1 MQEHELLSILD
12 EAVDSAVIYSG
23 SFQAQDEKA
32 ERYYFGEPFGDER
45 PNRSS
50 VISTDVADVIEADM
64 PSLVRVF
71 LGSSEILK
79 FEAMTEN
86 PKDIQE
92 AEEKTAYINWLVRN
106 QSTSFKVIHDWMKGA
121 LMKQCSVVKY
131 FIEDNEKVETHE
143 FEGIDETELE
153 DIFADLEGDN
163 TEVEILSTT
172 PREDLTFDLKFKTTK
187 RTQKTVICGVAPE
200 NFLISKNA
208 VDKDTAPL
216 VGDIIRKTRGELVG
230 EGYDKDLVRSLP
242 KASSTKKTST
252 QTAQR
257 FKNEGGEKN
266 SEPVKG
272 WASEEVELEDLYAFV
287 DYDDDGIAERRR
299 FLKCGNKI
307 LENDVFDH
315 APYAM
320 LSSILIP
327 HKAIGRSRA
336 STVMATQKSKS
347 VMLRQTY
354 DNIYMVTNGRSV
366 ISKSVNQDDMLN
378 GRFGGVVRLKDK
390 DVLPAQAVFPL
401 PVQFVGDKTLALIQ
415 YMDQARAQTTGS
427 LLASQGLNADAL
439 NKETAT
445 RFNGV
450 EEAGAAKV
458 ELIARVFA
466 ETGFRQLYEGLA
478 WLTSR
483 YQNTPTEVSVLGKQ
497 LTVSPDS
504 WRREHLVVSTVG
516 IGAGTGENSVENL
529 SSVYSIQQQLKA
541 AQSPLVDDKKIF
553 NTLKELLQALDMPSV
568 SNMFNDPENPDE
580 LVLAENE
587 QLKSMVAQLQQNVE
601 ALQNPLAEAETI
613 KARAKLIEA
622 QGKHDLSVEQAAEDS
637 RQFDERL
644 KQDALENEQDLAV
657 ELTKIESE
665 SGINTPG
672 ALI

>member
-1 MQEHELLSILD
+1 MEDHELLSILE

-50 VISTDVADVIEADM
+50 VISTDVADVIESDM

-79 FEAMTEN
+79 FEAMTQD

-92 AEEKTAYINWLVRN
+92 ADEKTAYINWLVRN

-121 LMKQCSVVKY
+121 LMKQTSVVKY
-131 FIEDNEKVETHE
+131 FIEDEEKVETHTY
-143 FEGIDETELE
+143 EGVDESELE
-153 DIFADLEGDN
+153 DIYADLSGDN
-163 TEVEILSTT
+163 IEVDVVSTT
-172 PREDLTFDLKFKTTK
+172 PRDDLTFDLKFKTTL

-208 VDKDTAPL
+208 VDKDTAAL
-216 VGDIIRKTRGELVG
+216 VGDIIRKTRGELVA
-230 EGYDKDLVRSLP
+230 EGYKKDLVKSLP
-242 KASSTKKTST
+242 EASSTEKTST

-257 FKNEGGEKN
+257 FKNEGGEKG
-266 SEPVKG
+266 SSAVKG
-272 WASEEVELEDLYAFV
+272 WANEEVELEDLYVFI
-287 DYDDDGIAERRR
+287 DYDGDGIAERRR
-299 FLKCGNKI
+299 ILKSGNKI
-307 LENDVFDH
+307 LENEVFDH

-336 STVMATQKSKS
+336 DTVMATQKSKS
-347 VMLRQTY
+347 VMLRQTL
-354 DNIYMVTNGRSV
+354 DNIYMVTNGRNV

-378 GRFGGVVRLKDK
+378 SRFGGVVRLKDSN
-390 DVLPAQAVFPL
+390 VLPAQAVFPL

-427 LLASQGLNADAL
+427 LLASQGLDADAL

-478 WLTSR
+478 WLTAR
-483 YQNTPTEVSVLGKQ
+483 YQNTTTEVAVLGKQ
-497 LTVSPDS
+497 LTVRPDS
-504 WRREHLVVSTVG
+504 WRREHSVVSTVG

-529 SSVYSIQQQLKA
+529 SSVYAIQQQLKA
-541 AQSPLVDDKKIF
+541 TQSPLVDDKKIY
-553 NTLKELLQALDMPSV
+553 NTLKDLLYALDMPGV
-568 SNMFNDPENPDE
+568 SEMFNDPENPDE

-587 QLKSMVAQLQQNVE
+587 QLKMMVQQLQQNVE
-601 ALQNPLAEAETI
+601 ALKNPLAEAETI
-613 KARAKLIEA
+613 KAQAKLIEA
-622 QGKHDLSVEQAAEDS
+622 QGKQELSIGQLMENK

-644 KQDALENEQDLAV
+644 EQDALENEQDLAV

-672 ALI
+672 SLI